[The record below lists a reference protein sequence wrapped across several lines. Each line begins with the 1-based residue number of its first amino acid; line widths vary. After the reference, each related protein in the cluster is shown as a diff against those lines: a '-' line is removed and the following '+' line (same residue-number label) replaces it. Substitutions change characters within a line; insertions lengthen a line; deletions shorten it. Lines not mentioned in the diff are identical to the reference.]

1 MKEQGWAP
9 QSPPHFFKQAAPEAT
24 WFLNVSMQSVMCV
37 MGHILVYW
45 FTYCVHSVPSTQQDN
60 ESLGVGSH
68 AHYSFS
74 ACASFPHI
82 SYFVFTLH
90 GNGGRCID
98 VPFACQFHFKKDC
111 QPHQIK
117 SVISHSL
124 KKAILIQLVVPLLE
138 AVWQKDLKHL
148 FGAQLPGWEE
158 LCSSFTFVNSQ
169 KGGWPNDLV
178 AKKA

>member
-74 ACASFPHI
+74 ACASFPHK

-90 GNGGRCID
+90 GNGRRCID

-124 KKAILIQLVVPLLE
+124 KKSHSDPAGCTLTGSSVTKRPEALVWSTITWMRRIV
-138 AVWQKDLKHL
+138 L
-148 FGAQLPGWEE
+148 FLYI
-158 LCSSFTFVNSQ
+158 C
-169 KGGWPNDLV
+169 
-178 AKKA
+178 